1 MVLIFL
7 IFWFKSKIILVNE
20 ILVNVNIG
28 GDMFIVLYI

>member
-7 IFWFKSKIILVNE
+7 IFCIKSKIILVNE